1 MCMYILKF
9 MYNSNGNLHYSQHL
23 RKKDKLV
30 PSNIPYV
37 QIIDG
42 NTIMYLRFL
51 TTDTSWS

>member
-1 MCMYILKF
+1 MYILKF